1 MKKLTKKQLMQL
13 FVLNEDEK
21 SNLRLEIRKLSEKSG
36 INKLRRKHYEIS
48 CANKEILTKL
58 K

>member
-1 MKKLTKKQLMQL
+1 MKKLTNKQLMQL
-13 FVLNEDEK
+13 FISNENDK
-21 SNLRLEIRKLSEKSG
+21 KDLRLEIRRLAEKSG

-48 CANKEILTKL
+48 CNNKEILTKL

>member
-13 FVLNEDEK
+13 FISNENDKKE
-21 SNLRLEIRKLSEKSG
+21 LRLKIRNLCEKSG

-48 CANKEILTKL
+48 CSNRDILTKL